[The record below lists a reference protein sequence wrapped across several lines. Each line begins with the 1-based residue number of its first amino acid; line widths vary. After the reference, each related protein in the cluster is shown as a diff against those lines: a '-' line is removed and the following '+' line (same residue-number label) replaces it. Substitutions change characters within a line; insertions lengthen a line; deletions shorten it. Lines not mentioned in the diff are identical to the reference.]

1 MKRWISPKEF
11 EEEFG
16 MCVGTQSNKRSKG
29 ELPYTKFGGMVKY
42 DRLKIDELFEAHH
55 VDVAS

>member
-1 MKRWISPKEF
+1 
-11 EEEFG
+11 